1 MNILITGAS
10 GFIGQHLLKAC
21 LDHGHQ
27 VTACV
32 RDTAQVQRYYPRAQV
47 IQCDF
52 AKDNDIC
59 VWLPRLTNIDVVIN
73 AVGIIQQRGT
83 NTFDALH
90 THTPCA
96 LFKACE
102 IRHVSKVIQISAL
115 GADDTAFSQY
125 HLSKKA
131 ADDFLSSLDLD
142 WTILMPSLV
151 YGPGAKSLRLFKAM
165 AALPV
170 TPLVCK
176 GEQLIQPIHISDL
189 SNALLALIEN
199 PTIRQRRIE
208 AVGPKA
214 VTLRQL
220 YVVLKHW
227 FGYTH
232 PRFLNMPLWFALSV
246 ARVTEYFGNTPIN
259 ADTLKMLQNGNTGN
273 VQPFISAF
281 GFPPT
286 PLKQALHRQPPLES
300 DYLDAKLYFLCPLLK
315 FTLAWLWIATG
326 LISAFGYP
334 VESSYAMLK
343 QVGIDNTLAPIV
355 LYAAALLDV
364 CLGVALLLSFHLR
377 TVVVLQIAIILTYT
391 VIITICLPESWLH
404 PFGAISKNI
413 PLIVSTLMLL
423 AWEK

>member
-1 MNILITGAS
+1 MNIFITGAS
-10 GFIGQHLLKAC
+10 GFIGRYLLNAC

-32 RDTAQVQRYYPRAQV
+32 RDTAQLQRYCPRAQV
-47 IQCDF
+47 IHCDF
-52 AKDNDIC
+52 AKDNDIS

-73 AVGIIQQRGT
+73 AVGIIQQSGT

-90 THTPCA
+90 TQTPCA

-102 IRHVSKVIQISAL
+102 IRGIRKAIQISAL

-170 TPLVCK
+170 TPLVGK
-176 GEQLIQPIHISDL
+176 GEQIIQPIHIIDL
-189 SNALLALIEN
+189 SNAVLALIEN
-199 PTIRQRRIE
+199 PTIQPRRIE
-208 AVGPKA
+208 AVGPKP

-227 FGYTH
+227 LGYGH
-232 PRFLNMPLWFALSV
+232 PRFLTIPFWLALII
-246 ARVTEYFGNTPIN
+246 ARITEHFGNTPIN
-259 ADTLKMLQNGNTGN
+259 TDTIKMLQNGNTGN
-273 VQPFISAF
+273 VQPFISTF
-281 GFPPT
+281 GFSPI
-286 PLKQALHRQPPLES
+286 PLEQALHRLPSVES
-300 DYLDAKLYFLCPLLK
+300 NYLDAKLYFLFPLLK
-315 FTLAWLWIATG
+315 FTLALLWIATG

-334 VESSYAMLK
+334 LESSYAMLK
-343 QVGIDNTLAPIV
+343 QVGIENTLAPFA
-355 LYAAALLDV
+355 LYTASLLDV
-364 CLGVALLLSFHLR
+364 YLGVALLLSFHLR
-377 TVVVLQIAIILTYT
+377 TVVVLQIVIILTYT
-391 VIITICLPESWLH
+391 VIITIYLPELWWH
-404 PFGAISKNI
+404 PFGAIIKNI
-413 PLIVSTLMLL
+413 PLIVSTLMLV

>member
-32 RDTAQVQRYYPRAQV
+32 RDTAQVQHYYPQAQV

-52 AKDNDIC
+52 AKDNDIS

-96 LFKACE
+96 LFKASE
-102 IRHVSKVIQISAL
+102 ISHVSKVIQISAL

-176 GEQLIQPIHISDL
+176 GE
-189 SNALLALIEN
+189 
-199 PTIRQRRIE
+199 
-208 AVGPKA
+208 
-214 VTLRQL
+214 
-220 YVVLKHW
+220 
-227 FGYTH
+227 
-232 PRFLNMPLWFALSV
+232 
-246 ARVTEYFGNTPIN
+246 
-259 ADTLKMLQNGNTGN
+259 
-273 VQPFISAF
+273 
-281 GFPPT
+281 
-286 PLKQALHRQPPLES
+286 
-300 DYLDAKLYFLCPLLK
+300 
-315 FTLAWLWIATG
+315 
-326 LISAFGYP
+326 
-334 VESSYAMLK
+334 
-343 QVGIDNTLAPIV
+343 
-355 LYAAALLDV
+355 
-364 CLGVALLLSFHLR
+364 
-377 TVVVLQIAIILTYT
+377 
-391 VIITICLPESWLH
+391 
-404 PFGAISKNI
+404 
-413 PLIVSTLMLL
+413 
-423 AWEK
+423 